1 MSGKQARVFSPEVKL
16 AAVQRLV
23 AGEKVKALAEERGV
37 SRQLLYKWWNQ
48 YERGGPAALRLP
60 GRPRKAAASVIEGAI
75 QARPTRGRP
84 RRGRPRAVEDH
95 AAAKRIAELERKVG
109 EQALEIDFFR
119 GALRP
124 VKAPPRAS
132 DGRGAAASSRSSTR

>member
-1 MSGKQARVFSPEVKL
+1 MPGKQARVFSPEVKL

-75 QARPTRGRP
+75 HGADDAGPPPAGQA
-84 RRGRPRAVEDH
+84 E
-95 AAAKRIAELERKVG
+95 
-109 EQALEIDFFR
+109 
-119 GALRP
+119 
-124 VKAPPRAS
+124 
-132 DGRGAAASSRSSTR
+132 SR